1 MSATSQAAGRHT
13 SRAHTSKLI
22 FEHTQVGGL
31 LPSELLVRMWNEN
44 VPVDDECCILFVK
57 HSFSD
62 LVILVGKESELIV
75 LV

>member
-31 LPSELLVRMWNEN
+31 LPSELLVRMWTEN
-44 VPVDDECCILFVK
+44 ECCILFVK
-57 HSFSD
+57 HSFSN

-75 LV
+75 LL